1 MRSEW
6 RERLFLTGMWWR
18 IGYGV
23 LRILFGVALLKVVGA
38 PLLDVVT
45 SLLNYELTED
55 PSDILYR
62 VISSI
67 LTEHPFYVSYFLAG
81 YFIFWGVIDV
91 VLSYNLIKHKT
102 WAFPVSM
109 VLIVLFILYGSIR
122 FCYTHSL
129 VLLSVLV
136 VDAIILWLIWK
147 EYVSLKEDATRTTPS
162 TNLSI

>member
-67 LTEHPFYVSYFLAG
+67 LTEHPFYVS
-81 YFIFWGVIDV
+81 
-91 VLSYNLIKHKT
+91 
-102 WAFPVSM
+102 
-109 VLIVLFILYGSIR
+109 
-122 FCYTHSL
+122 
-129 VLLSVLV
+129 
-136 VDAIILWLIWK
+136 
-147 EYVSLKEDATRTTPS
+147 
-162 TNLSI
+162 